1 MLHSTATL
9 IAPSRGIFPR
19 DGALGVLALLV
30 GLCGSGPA
38 ASAQVYVFGTP
49 DAALNSDGWALASP
63 NMEGFR
69 NAISSSANFGA
80 DAIVNVPISVLHL
93 PEITAGTLA
102 GLDGFLSP
110 WWSNTQS
117 APVQPAVL
125 AAFASGMDLWLL
137 EDDTD
142 HNGLGSALG
151 ITSTMA
157 NGSPSNGSAP
167 FFAGPFGNATNVK
180 TFGNYA
186 QFDAVSIA
194 AKGGIVAGTNS
205 VGEITVVYWPKGTYA
220 PGSGAL
226 VLFSDV
232 DMISNWMEMPYTP
245 ALNDNGILGL
255 NTMSWLATGAL
266 PIPEPGTYLLL
277 GLGLPLILFLCRR
290 RR

>member
-1 MLHSTATL
+1 MFRSKATL
-9 IAPSRGIFPR
+9 KAPCRGICSL
-19 DGALGVLALLV
+19 GAPQCVLGLLV
-30 GLCGSGPA
+30 GLSWLSPA

-49 DAALNSDGWALASP
+49 NAALNSDGWALASP

-69 NAISSSANFGA
+69 NAISNPANFGA

-93 PEITAGTLA
+93 SEVTPGSLV

-117 APVQPAVL
+117 APFQPAVL
-125 AAFASGMDLWLL
+125 AAFAEGMDLWLL
-137 EDDTD
+137 EDDAA
-142 HNGLGSALG
+142 HSPFGPALG
-151 ITSTMA
+151 ITAASA
-157 NGSPSNGSAP
+157 NGSPSNGSEP
-167 FFAGPFGNATNVK
+167 LFAGPFGNATNVK
-180 TFGNYA
+180 TFGAYA
-186 QFDAVSIA
+186 QFDAATVA

-205 VGEITVVYWPKGTYA
+205 AGQITVVYWPKGTYA

-255 NTMSWLATGAL
+255 NTMAWLATGAL
-266 PIPEPGTYLLL
+266 PIPEPGTYVLL